1 MIHDAKVEVTC
12 DGARC
17 DEFVFADLHAGSR
30 NTYIAEDSAIE
41 REIARDYEWIVIN
54 GKHYCSEHCSKSG
67 D

>member
-17 DEFVFADLHAGSR
+17 DEFVFADLHAVIGILFIKMR
-30 NTYIAEDSAIE
+30 IE
-41 REIARDYEWIVIN
+41 NEIVKLHDWIVLD
-54 GKHYCSEHCSKSG
+54 GKHYCSEHCYESG